1 MRRNRSKNTRPELL
15 LRKALWAHDLKGY
28 RLHLKKLQGSPDI
41 VFSTKKIAI
50 FVHGCFWHRC
60 PKCDLN
66 LPKSNTKFWA
76 EKFKKNKER
85 DARNIRILSQND
97 WTVLTIWECE
107 IKNDLYAQV
116 QRISKAIKD
125 LKSYEINNSPLTI
138 AAEDLLNY
146 RYEHKL

>member
-1 MRRNRSKNTRPELL
+1 MRGNRSKNTRSEML

-76 EKFKKNKER
+76 EKFDKNKER
-85 DARNIRILSQND
+85 DTRNIRILSQND

-146 RYEHKL
+146 GYEHKL